1 MWWVVL
7 YQLESTSHFV
17 ILTMC
22 LLHSNLH
29 TCHAAHV
36 IVQKRT
42 QTQLA
47 VWHQLVQTIA
57 CEDGEALQQVFI
69 GYNGNVWEC
78 FSLSHCLSLSDTDD
92 QQNCALRNLERS
104 LSFMER
110 NKIGPKTEA
119 WENNLQR
126 NIFII
131 FRDCEAL
138 LVLPQVVCVNC
149 RRVFVLTDR
158 LKVLLKLHA

>member
-1 MWWVVL
+1 MMGCAVPAWITL
-7 YQLESTSHFV
+7 TLCHFV
-17 ILTMC
+17 DV
-22 LLHSNLH
+22 SPSFKS
-29 TCHAAHV
+29 AHV
-36 IVQKRT
+36 SYMLHMRLYKTQT

-47 VWHQLVQTIA
+47 VWLQLVQTVA

-69 GYNGNVWEC
+69 GYNGNVWQW

-126 NIFII
+126 NIFILL
-131 FRDCEAL
+131 RDCKAL
-138 LVLPQVVCVNC
+138 CWFC
-149 RRVFVLTDR
+149 H
-158 LKVLLKLHA
+158 KLFARIAGGCLF